1 LSANSVM
8 RGRLDAR
15 RTLKSLV
22 ADLRNKKNEPM
33 KSTEEYLS
41 ILRSEKE
48 SLFRK
53 YQISNLGL
61 FGSVAR
67 HEQREDSDI
76 DIYYESSHM
85 SLFTLCRLK
94 SELEKLLGCSVDLF
108 CKRESFAG
116 TRMEKSINKDLIYV

>member
-1 LSANSVM
+1 
-8 RGRLDAR
+8 
-15 RTLKSLV
+15 
-22 ADLRNKKNEPM
+22 M

-61 FGSVAR
+61 FGSVAC

-94 SELEKLLGCSVDLF
+94 SELEKLLGCSVDYLLF
-108 CKRESFAG
+108 GKQCLTAG

>member
-1 LSANSVM
+1 
-8 RGRLDAR
+8 
-15 RTLKSLV
+15 
-22 ADLRNKKNEPM
+22 M

-67 HEQREDSDI
+67 YEQREDSDI
-76 DIYYESSHM
+76 DIYYE

-108 CKRESFAG
+108 RKRESFAG

>member
-1 LSANSVM
+1 
-8 RGRLDAR
+8 
-15 RTLKSLV
+15 
-22 ADLRNKKNEPM
+22 M

-67 HEQREDSDI
+67 YEQREDSDI

-94 SELEKLLGCSVDLF
+94 SELEKLLGCSVDYLLF
-108 CKRESFAG
+108 GKQRLTISQEQAD
-116 TRMEKSINKDLIYV
+116 SIKGLIETFTK

>member
-1 LSANSVM
+1 
-8 RGRLDAR
+8 
-15 RTLKSLV
+15 
-22 ADLRNKKNEPM
+22 M

-61 FGSVAR
+61 FGSVAH

-85 SLFTLCRLK
+85 RTLVIYINITIFPLFMMSYRSKQTKITYLIFTKQR
-94 SELEKLLGCSVDLF
+94 F
-108 CKRESFAG
+108 FFAP
-116 TRMEKSINKDLIYV
+116 

>member
-1 LSANSVM
+1 
-8 RGRLDAR
+8 
-15 RTLKSLV
+15 
-22 ADLRNKKNEPM
+22 M

-61 FGSVAR
+61 FGSVAC

-94 SELEKLLGCSVDLF
+94 SELEKLLGCSVDYLLF
-108 CKRESFAG
+108 GKQYLTISQEQAD
-116 TRMEKSINKDLIYV
+116 SIKGLIETFTK

>member
-1 LSANSVM
+1 
-8 RGRLDAR
+8 
-15 RTLKSLV
+15 
-22 ADLRNKKNEPM
+22 M

-76 DIYYESSHM
+76 DICIKLQEPDY
-85 SLFTLCRLK
+85 FTRMEIK
-94 SELEKLLGCSVDLF
+94 EFLEKLFNAKVDVVSLTAIMRSLF
-108 CKRESFAG
+108 RNH
-116 TRMEKSINKDLIYV
+116 MEKDAIYI

>member
-1 LSANSVM
+1 
-8 RGRLDAR
+8 
-15 RTLKSLV
+15 
-22 ADLRNKKNEPM
+22 M

-108 CKRESFAG
+108 CKNRHKAQRKAKFY
-116 TRMEKSINKDLIYV
+116 INKCRSASCMQSGWKRTPA

>member
-1 LSANSVM
+1 
-8 RGRLDAR
+8 
-15 RTLKSLV
+15 
-22 ADLRNKKNEPM
+22 M

-76 DIYYESSHM
+76 DIYI
-85 SLFTLCRLK
+85 
-94 SELEKLLGCSVDLF
+94 
-108 CKRESFAG
+108 
-116 TRMEKSINKDLIYV
+116 TRVLI

>member
-1 LSANSVM
+1 
-8 RGRLDAR
+8 
-15 RTLKSLV
+15 
-22 ADLRNKKNEPM
+22 M

-61 FGSVAR
+61 FGSVAC

-94 SELEKLLGCSVDLF
+94 SELEKLLGCSDDLF

>member
-1 LSANSVM
+1 
-8 RGRLDAR
+8 
-15 RTLKSLV
+15 
-22 ADLRNKKNEPM
+22 M

-67 HEQREDSDI
+67 YEQREDSDI

-94 SELEKLLGCSVDLF
+94 SELEKLLGCSVDYLLF
-108 CKRESFAG
+108 GKQYLTISQEQAD
-116 TRMEKSINKDLIYV
+116 SIKGLIETFTK

>member
-1 LSANSVM
+1 
-8 RGRLDAR
+8 
-15 RTLKSLV
+15 
-22 ADLRNKKNEPM
+22 M

-67 HEQREDSDI
+67 HEQGKI
-76 DIYYESSHM
+76 VI
-85 SLFTLCRLK
+85 
-94 SELEKLLGCSVDLF
+94 
-108 CKRESFAG
+108 
-116 TRMEKSINKDLIYV
+116 LIYIKRVLI

>member
-1 LSANSVM
+1 
-8 RGRLDAR
+8 
-15 RTLKSLV
+15 
-22 ADLRNKKNEPM
+22 M

-67 HEQREDSDI
+67 YEQREDSDI

-94 SELEKLLGCSVDLF
+94 SELEKLLGCSVDYLLF
-108 CKRESFAG
+108 GQQYLTISQEQAD
-116 TRMEKSINKDLIYV
+116 SIKGLIETFTK

>member
-1 LSANSVM
+1 
-8 RGRLDAR
+8 
-15 RTLKSLV
+15 
-22 ADLRNKKNEPM
+22 M

-67 HEQREDSDI
+67 YEQREDSDI

-94 SELEKLLGCSVDLF
+94 SELEKLLGCSVDYLLF
-108 CKRESFAG
+108 GKQCLTISQEQAD
-116 TRMEKSINKDLIYV
+116 SIKGLIETFTI

>member
-1 LSANSVM
+1 
-8 RGRLDAR
+8 
-15 RTLKSLV
+15 
-22 ADLRNKKNEPM
+22 M

-94 SELEKLLGCSVDLF
+94 SELEKLLGCSVDYLLF
-108 CKRESFAG
+108 GKQYLTISQEQAD
-116 TRMEKSINKDLIYV
+116 SIKGLIETFTK

>member
-1 LSANSVM
+1 M
-8 RGRLDAR
+8 
-15 RTLKSLV
+15 
-22 ADLRNKKNEPM
+22 
-33 KSTEEYLS
+33 
-41 ILRSEKE
+41 
-48 SLFRK
+48 
-53 YQISNLGL
+53 

-108 CKRESFAG
+108 RKRESFAG

>member
-1 LSANSVM
+1 
-8 RGRLDAR
+8 
-15 RTLKSLV
+15 
-22 ADLRNKKNEPM
+22 M

-94 SELEKLLGCSVDLF
+94 SELVDLF

>member
-1 LSANSVM
+1 
-8 RGRLDAR
+8 
-15 RTLKSLV
+15 
-22 ADLRNKKNEPM
+22 M

-41 ILRSEKE
+41 ILRNEKE
-48 SLFRK
+48 NLFRK

-76 DIYYESSHM
+76 DIYYEASHI

-94 SELEKLLGCSVDLF
+94 SDLENLLGCSVDLF
-108 CKRESFAG
+108 RKRDSLAG
-116 TRMEKSINKDLIYV
+116 TRIEKAINKDLIYV

>member
-1 LSANSVM
+1 
-8 RGRLDAR
+8 
-15 RTLKSLV
+15 
-22 ADLRNKKNEPM
+22 M

-53 YQISNLGL
+53 YQIS
-61 FGSVAR
+61 GSVAR
-67 HEQREDSDI
+67 YEQREDSDI

-108 CKRESFAG
+108 RKRESFAG

>member
-1 LSANSVM
+1 
-8 RGRLDAR
+8 
-15 RTLKSLV
+15 
-22 ADLRNKKNEPM
+22 M

-67 HEQREDSDI
+67 YEQREDSDI
-76 DIYYESSHM
+76 DICIKLQEPDY
-85 SLFTLCRLK
+85 FTRMEIK
-94 SELEKLLGCSVDLF
+94 EFLEKLFNAKVDVVSLTAIMRSLF
-108 CKRESFAG
+108 RNH
-116 TRMEKSINKDLIYV
+116 MEKDAIYI

>member
-1 LSANSVM
+1 
-8 RGRLDAR
+8 
-15 RTLKSLV
+15 
-22 ADLRNKKNEPM
+22 M

-76 DIYYESSHM
+76 DILREFSYEFVYIM
-85 SLFTLCRLK
+85 WPKVRT
-94 SELEKLLGCSVDLF
+94 
-108 CKRESFAG
+108 
-116 TRMEKSINKDLIYV
+116 

>member
-1 LSANSVM
+1 
-8 RGRLDAR
+8 
-15 RTLKSLV
+15 
-22 ADLRNKKNEPM
+22 M

-67 HEQREDSDI
+67 YEQREDSDI

-94 SELEKLLGCSVDLF
+94 SELEKLLGCSVDYLLF
-108 CKRESFAG
+108 GKQCLTISQEQAD
-116 TRMEKSINKDLIYV
+116 SIKVLIETFTK

>member
-1 LSANSVM
+1 MKTKDEIIAI
-8 RGRLDAR
+8 
-15 RTLKSLV
+15 
-22 ADLRNKKNEPM
+22 LRNFK
-33 KSTEEYLS
+33 EEFGERYG
-41 ILRSEKE
+41 IEK
-48 SLFRK
+48 
-53 YQISNLGL
+53 LGL
-61 FGSVAR
+61 FGSVVR
-67 HEQREDSDI
+67 GEQKEDSDI

>member
-1 LSANSVM
+1 
-8 RGRLDAR
+8 
-15 RTLKSLV
+15 
-22 ADLRNKKNEPM
+22 M

-76 DIYYESSHM
+76 DRILREFSYEFVYIM
-85 SLFTLCRLK
+85 SPKVRT
-94 SELEKLLGCSVDLF
+94 
-108 CKRESFAG
+108 
-116 TRMEKSINKDLIYV
+116 

>member
-1 LSANSVM
+1 M
-8 RGRLDAR
+8 
-15 RTLKSLV
+15 SLEQ
-22 ADLRNKKNEPM
+22 KNEPM

-76 DIYYESSHM
+76 DIYYGEFSYEFVYIM
-85 SLFTLCRLK
+85 SPKVRT
-94 SELEKLLGCSVDLF
+94 
-108 CKRESFAG
+108 
-116 TRMEKSINKDLIYV
+116 

>member
-1 LSANSVM
+1 
-8 RGRLDAR
+8 
-15 RTLKSLV
+15 
-22 ADLRNKKNEPM
+22 M

-76 DIYYESSHM
+76 LREFSYEFVYIM
-85 SLFTLCRLK
+85 SPKVRT
-94 SELEKLLGCSVDLF
+94 
-108 CKRESFAG
+108 
-116 TRMEKSINKDLIYV
+116 

>member
-1 LSANSVM
+1 
-8 RGRLDAR
+8 
-15 RTLKSLV
+15 
-22 ADLRNKKNEPM
+22 M

-67 HEQREDSDI
+67 YEQREDSDI
-76 DIYYESSHM
+76 Y
-85 SLFTLCRLK
+85 
-94 SELEKLLGCSVDLF
+94 
-108 CKRESFAG
+108 
-116 TRMEKSINKDLIYV
+116 

>member
-1 LSANSVM
+1 
-8 RGRLDAR
+8 
-15 RTLKSLV
+15 
-22 ADLRNKKNEPM
+22 M

-61 FGSVAR
+61 FGSVAC

-76 DIYYESSHM
+76 DI
-85 SLFTLCRLK
+85 K

>member
-1 LSANSVM
+1 
-8 RGRLDAR
+8 
-15 RTLKSLV
+15 
-22 ADLRNKKNEPM
+22 M

-61 FGSVAR
+61 FGSVAC

-76 DIYYESSHM
+76 DINSPTY
-85 SLFTLCRLK
+85 
-94 SELEKLLGCSVDLF
+94 G
-108 CKRESFAG
+108 
-116 TRMEKSINKDLIYV
+116 

>member
-1 LSANSVM
+1 
-8 RGRLDAR
+8 
-15 RTLKSLV
+15 
-22 ADLRNKKNEPM
+22 M

-53 YQISNLGL
+53 YQISILGL
-61 FGSVAR
+61 FGSVAC
-67 HEQREDSDI
+67 HEQREVSDF
-76 DIYYESSHM
+76 DIYYEISHI
-85 SLFTLCRLK
+85 SLFTFWRLK

>member
-1 LSANSVM
+1 
-8 RGRLDAR
+8 
-15 RTLKSLV
+15 
-22 ADLRNKKNEPM
+22 M
-33 KSTEEYLS
+33 KSTEEYLR
-41 ILRSEKE
+41 ILRNEKE
-48 SLFRK
+48 NLFRK

-94 SELEKLLGCSVDLF
+94 SDLEKLLGCSVDLLR
-108 CKRESFAG
+108 KRDSLAG
-116 TRMEKSINKDLIYV
+116 TRIEKSINKDLIYV

>member
-1 LSANSVM
+1 
-8 RGRLDAR
+8 
-15 RTLKSLV
+15 
-22 ADLRNKKNEPM
+22 M

-67 HEQREDSDI
+67 YEQREDSDI
-76 DIYYESSHM
+76 DIYL
-85 SLFTLCRLK
+85 SLIHILRKHVRVLSERRTCFFWTFFSKVYLQILK
-94 SELEKLLGCSVDLF
+94 KYIPLHSLTRELVIC
-108 CKRESFAG
+108 
-116 TRMEKSINKDLIYV
+116 